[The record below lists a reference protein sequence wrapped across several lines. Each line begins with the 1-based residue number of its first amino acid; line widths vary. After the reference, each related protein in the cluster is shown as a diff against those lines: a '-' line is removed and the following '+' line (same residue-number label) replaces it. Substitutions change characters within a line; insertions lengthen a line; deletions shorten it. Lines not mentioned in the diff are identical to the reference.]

1 MFLKR
6 NTKGSLR
13 PFFFMAHLKKLP
25 TYFVK
30 GDERRAA
37 YYTVQARELRAA
49 GYIEEGEKAQVRKPI
64 EKQPEIVVEAGAEA
78 FDSTESLTEPQA
90 EEGDLDGMTKAELL
104 DWAMDQGHDLK
115 NALPKAEILAACK
128 EIEAA

>member
-1 MFLKR
+1 
-6 NTKGSLR
+6 
-13 PFFFMAHLKKLP
+13 MAHLKKLP

-37 YYTVQARELRAA
+37 YYTIQARELRAA
-49 GYIEEGEKAQVRKPI
+49 GFAEEGAKAEVRKPV
-64 EKQPEIVVEAGAEA
+64 EKQPEIVVEVGTTAY
-78 FDSTESLTEPQA
+78 DSTDALQEPQA

-104 DWAMDQGHDLK
+104 DWAMDQGYDLK